1 MTIWSW
7 STKQGFKMWVN
18 SKTAAAVF
26 CVNHKSVEK
35 SAFRATKQGKNFC
48 SLKSHICN
56 FMYSNGIGRGGK
68 VLQIWIDDAI
78 IAEFEATNGVRVSIN
93 GIIQG
98 SKCADLHGIL
108 NEIPQESQNL
118 ANLPPASFNNGSLN
132 TGDYFETHGVSRND
146 NNSSLDSSPCVR
158 KAQND
163 GLENLGGC
171 SVSADSFG
179 SAISGATNEVSS
191 KKPFVHEKK
200 FLDTSATSEAECSNL
215 LSSKKSTASQT
226 QSVAVIGCET
236 TSFMADGVC
245 VPSALSFMSASQAQR
260 DIAYAKKAIIDEWE
274 LNKKGLLVLD
284 SSLCVRKAQNDGK
297 SGGGRSSKDNGG
309 SLDCF
314 EPVGSRNDN
323 RGVSVG
329 GRKGKILSV
338 VKFIEY
344 INNKKIYPINLTKN
358 KLFAWIRAYNEEL
371 PNGEIAGMDA
381 LIDQRGNERVCAL
394 EKKENKHIKELCIKA
409 IQAQQGSINILGIYN
424 NVNEKICE
432 FENVNSELFW
442 AKKIEFI
449 SYGAIKSFTHKYLKN
464 NPLVKKIIQK
474 GDDSAVSSFMPSLGV
489 SNWAVESINQVVEID
504 ASPLDVMANMADLE
518 QKLGF
523 DSVSSIFKD
532 KDEFRAF
539 VEQWQKRYTII
550 QLIDTYSGVS
560 VFHIAESENSNA
572 VARAVGKYILRYGK
586 MQTIKGDNGKA
597 FKSKANLGFLHAI
610 GVKFQAVRAYSG
622 WCKPFVERNFRSLQ
636 NMLCEHLKGYIGH
649 NITDRQ
655 AIEFFFSKKERRLK
669 RGQKSNLKELM
680 DLEELQNLVDEFSE
694 KYLNNRYLD
703 RLGATP
709 REAYNQRADEAVAVD
724 SLRLSVLMSEKLKRK
739 VLKKGVS
746 INGRMFYNEK
756 IFEFIGCE
764 IFVRANLDDNKE
776 WFAFDEKENF
786 LGALKLLDLTH
797 GVSVEVAKA
806 TQKIFNKKL
815 KETKELVAASRREY
829 EEWTKQKVINSDMPR
844 VVALPQVV
852 GSDIENELML
862 SRNAVNNS
870 LVSDEFYE
878 KNYGTEKKSG
888 FKNFADMAEAKFNK
902 DK

>member
-1 MTIWSW
+1 MAVLTFRNA
-7 STKQGFKMWVN
+7 TQKQK
-18 SKTAAAVF
+18 
-26 CVNHKSVEK
+26 
-35 SAFRATKQGKNFC
+35 
-48 SLKSHICN
+48 
-56 FMYSNGIGRGGK
+56 
-68 VLQIWIDDAI
+68 D
-78 IAEFEATNGVRVSIN
+78 
-93 GIIQG
+93 
-98 SKCADLHGIL
+98 
-108 NEIPQESQNL
+108 
-118 ANLPPASFNNGSLN
+118 
-132 TGDYFETHGVSRND
+132 
-146 NNSSLDSSPCVR
+146 
-158 KAQND
+158 KA
-163 GLENLGGC
+163 L
-171 SVSADSFG
+171 
-179 SAISGATNEVSS
+179 I
-191 KKPFVHEKK
+191 
-200 FLDTSATSEAECSNL
+200 
-215 LSSKKSTASQT
+215 
-226 QSVAVIGCET
+226 
-236 TSFMADGVC
+236 
-245 VPSALSFMSASQAQR
+245 
-260 DIAYAKKAIIDEWE
+260 KKAILDEWE
-274 LNKKGLLVLD
+274 ANKKGLLVGNLD
-284 SSLCVRKAQNDGK
+284 SSLCVRKAQNDRSNGSVGASVGVVGGNGVGGGRGVAGSGEVVGNSLDCFVSCDTRNDNK
-297 SGGGRSSKDNGG
+297 SVSGSGRSVGVSGSGGGR
-309 SLDCF
+309 
-314 EPVGSRNDN
+314 NDN
-323 RGVSVG
+323 KSVVDC
-329 GRKGKILSV
+329 KGKKLSIA
-338 VKFIEY
+338 KFIEY

-371 PNGEIAGMDA
+371 PNGEIAGMDG
-381 LIDQRGNERVCAL
+381 LIDGRGNERICAL

-432 FENVNSELFW
+432 LENVNSELFW
-442 AKKIEFI
+442 AKKVEFI

-539 VEQWQKRYTII
+539 VSEWQKRYTII

-680 DLEELQNLVDEFSE
+680 DLEELQNLVDEFAE

-756 IFEFIGCE
+756 IFEFVGCE

-786 LGALKLLDLTH
+786 LGALKLLDLTQ

-852 GSDIENELML
+852 GSDMQTRLLLDRKQNANLSEEYYAKYENKEIK
-862 SRNAVNNS
+862 
-870 LVSDEFYE
+870 DDIYE
-878 KNYGTEKKSG
+878 Q
-888 FKNFADMAEAKFNK
+888 MALRDW
-902 DK
+902 DKE

>member
-7 STKQGFKMWVN
+7 SAKQGFKMWVN
-18 SKTAAAVF
+18 SKTAAAVLSIKF
-26 CVNHKSVEK
+26 DTLRKKVL
-35 SAFRATKQGKNFC
+35 RASNDCKNFC
-48 SLKSHICN
+48 VVEYQKLYFQKIA
-56 FMYSNGIGRGGK
+56 GRGGASGK
-68 VLQIWIDDAI
+68 VLQILIDDEV
-78 IAEFEATNGVRVSIN
+78 IAEFEAINGVRVSQN

-98 SKCADLHGIL
+98 SKCADLHGIWG
-108 NEIPQESQNL
+108 EIPQESQNL
-118 ANLPPASFNNGSLN
+118 ANLPRASFNNGSLN
-132 TGDYFETHGVSRND
+132 TGDCFEPFGSRND
-146 NNSSLDSSPCVR
+146 KLNNNSNLSEIPNSCVGGANLQGR
-158 KAQND
+158 GGDFAN
-163 GLENLGGC
+163 LHNENLGGC
-171 SVSADSFG
+171 SVSAGSFG
-179 SAISGATNEVSS
+179 SVISGATNEVSS
-191 KKPFVHEKK
+191 KKPKQAKRCDEVAGFLRAERSRVNVHEKK
-200 FLDTSATSEAECSNL
+200 FLDTSATSEAECSNI

-284 SSLCVRKAQNDGK
+284 LCEK
-297 SGGGRSSKDNGG
+297 
-309 SLDCF
+309 
-314 EPVGSRNDN
+314 
-323 RGVSVG
+323 
-329 GRKGKILSV
+329 GRKLSTA
-338 VKFIEY
+338 KFIEY
-344 INNKKIYPINLTKN
+344 INNKKIYPIKLSKN
-358 KLFAWIRAYNEEL
+358 KLFAWIRAYNKEL
-371 PNGEIAGMDA
+371 PNGEIAGMDG
-381 LIDQRGNERVCAL
+381 LIDGRGNERVCAL

-432 FENVNSELFW
+432 LENVNSELFW

-489 SNWAVESINQVVEID
+489 SNWATTSINQVVEID

-539 VEQWQKRYTII
+539 VSEWQKRYTII

-709 REAYNQRADEAVAVD
+709 REIYNARSGEAVAVD

-756 IFEFIGCE
+756 IFEFVGCE

-786 LGALKLLDLTH
+786 LGALKLLDLTQ

-844 VVALPQVV
+844 VVALPQVS
-852 GSDIENELML
+852 GSDIENALML

-878 KNYGTEKKSG
+878 KNYGTEKKSDI
-888 FKNFADMAEAKFNK
+888 KNFADMAEAKFNK

>member
-1 MTIWSW
+1 MSIKFDTLR
-7 STKQGFKMWVN
+7 KKVL
-18 SKTAAAVF
+18 
-26 CVNHKSVEK
+26 
-35 SAFRATKQGKNFC
+35 RASNDCKNFC
-48 SLKSHICN
+48 VVEYQKLYFQKIA
-56 FMYSNGIGRGGK
+56 GRGGASGK
-68 VLQIWIDDAI
+68 VLQIWIDDEI
-78 IAEFEATNGVRVSIN
+78 IAEFERKNGVRVSQNGINSDKNGVRVSIN

-98 SKCADLHGIL
+98 SKCANLHGIWG
-108 NEIPQESQNL
+108 EIPQESQNL
-118 ANLPPASFNNGSLN
+118 ANLPCASFNNGISQGVGGASYSENPNSCVSGVGGANLQGRR
-132 TGDYFETHGVSRND
+132 GDFVNLHN
-146 NNSSLDSSPCVR
+146 
-158 KAQND
+158 
-163 GLENLGGC
+163 ENLGG
-171 SVSADSFG
+171 SVVSAG
-179 SAISGATNEVSS
+179 SVEVATGGDRNEVSS
-191 KKPFVHEKK
+191 SESIVHKKK
-200 FLDTSATSEAECSNL
+200 FLDTSATSEAERSNL

-236 TSFMADGVC
+236 TSFMADGAR
-245 VPSALSFMSASQAQR
+245 VPPALSFMSASQAQR

-274 LNKKGLLVLD
+274 LNKKGLLVLN
-284 SSLCVRKAQNDGK
+284 SSLCVRKAQNDRSNG
-297 SGGGRSSKDNGG
+297 SVGGRGVVGGNGSAG
-309 SLDCF
+309 
-314 EPVGSRNDN
+314 GRNDKE
-323 RGVSVG
+323 GVSVG

-371 PNGEIAGMDA
+371 PNGEIAGMDG
-381 LIDQRGNERVCAL
+381 LIDGRGNERICAL

-409 IQAQQGSINILGIYN
+409 IQAQQGNINILGIYN

-432 FENVNSELFW
+432 LENVNSELFW
-442 AKKIEFI
+442 AKKVEFI

-464 NPLVKKIIQK
+464 NPLVKKIIQR

-489 SNWAVESINQVVEID
+489 SNWATTNINQVVEID

-518 QKLGF
+518 AKLGF

-680 DLEELQNLVDEFSE
+680 DLEELQILVDEFAE

-756 IFEFIGCE
+756 IFEFVGCE

-786 LGALKLLDLTH
+786 LGALKLLDLTQ

-806 TQKIFNKKL
+806 TQKIFTKKL
-815 KETKELVAASRREY
+815 KETKEQVAASRREY
-829 EEWTKQKVINSDMPR
+829 EEWTRQKVVNSDMPR
-844 VVALPQVV
+844 AVELPKVA
-852 GSDIENELML
+852 GSDIQTRLL
-862 SRNAVNNS
+862 LDRSVAVNS
-870 LVSDEFYE
+870 KVDDSFYE
-878 KNYGTEKKSG
+878 KTSVIKTEKAYDWG
-888 FKNFADMAEAKFNK
+888 DFID
-902 DK
+902 